1 MTEREALCQ
10 NVKCGIWP
18 SNGWP
23 DQVAGRRHLRHANWE
38 LQINPDP
45 SFIADKH
52 TCTFPCWCCFFFILF
67 ERRRQEEFALRE
79 MKPTVG
85 GRGATSLHRA
95 APFNFN
101 IDLFN
106 LFVLSKVDQIVV
118 YSDWIAKQVPNFK
131 LNIDNQICRCRYSA
145 SIQLQLKHSN
155 THSKRITQIV
165 IK

>member
-1 MTEREALCQ
+1 M
-10 NVKCGIWP
+10 
-18 SNGWP
+18 
-23 DQVAGRRHLRHANWE
+23 DGRIKWLEGGTCDTPTGNYRSIQIRL
-38 LQINPDP
+38 LQRINT
-45 SFIADKH
+45 H
-52 TCTFPCWCCFFFILF
+52 VHFPVGVVFFFILF